1 MGCWEGRSSHRS
13 GAAIGWQVI
22 HEWRRNGECGGMLVS
37 HNATVHG
44 IPKIKKL
51 QRRAR
56 REKTLQMPQSNH
68 IETIIL
74 ITDTTNSA

>member
-1 MGCWEGRSSHRS
+1 MGCWEGRSSHGS
-13 GAAIGWQVI
+13 GAAIGCQVI

-44 IPKIKKL
+44 IQKIKKL
-51 QRRAR
+51 KNYKRIAR

-68 IETIIL
+68 IERRGR
-74 ITDTTNSA
+74 